1 MRKNKALLKK
11 VTSFLLASVML
22 ASNVAYADE
31 TALQTQAE
39 QEKTTA
45 EIAMLSEQEPQT
57 IISVDNNQESVS
69 LLEETVASQM
79 ETQVTVSESI
89 SEETVASEEVQ
100 TTISE
105 SVSESPSEV
114 ETSSEQE
121 TTAAQMESS
130 TQESESL
137 PEEELSP
144 SASSEESASESTAE
158 EDTSESEEEST
169 RETEEVEIIFGVTND
184 DTDNSVVVQE
194 NGEYVKTY
202 SIEEYLNVDTN
213 PVYLGL
219 AGTSAATSKYYDQLD
234 SVSKKIY
241 DQIYQANKS
250 KASTTRLNLNLTKI
264 FENLTVIKN
273 SKGGASLS
281 DQSSKTVLAWLT
293 SYVTPA
299 YLALLYDHPEMVWL
313 TGSAYSIGY
322 TFYPSPF
329 ENGETTMTDDV
340 ELASSY
346 FTLKPNSQNGTLTS
360 SVVDPLF
367 NQTKAQIDQMLPSK
381 ATDYDKVKAI
391 HDKICSMVSYED
403 KNLGNAY
410 YQTPYSLYIDADG
423 DGKIETVCAGY
434 AKMMKLQ
441 CDKYGI
447 PCVLVTGVT
456 DTGEAHMWNYIKI
469 DGAWYAVDATWDDQS
484 VTMYDFFMVGSETYS
499 SAAFGSKKFS
509 STHMA
514 SGKWSTSVDC
524 VFRYPVLSTNAY
536 KSANQVVQNGLV
548 QSSDGTWYYYK
559 NNQIDASYT
568 GLVTSGNDL
577 IYIQNGVQNTSF
589 TSLLY
594 INNTWYYVV
603 KGKVNKAYTGLV
615 LYEGTWY
622 YIKNGTIDWSYTGLC
637 LYSGT
642 WYYIKKGVLD
652 WGYTGLCLYEG
663 TWYYIQKGIIGWGY
677 TGLCLYEGTWY
688 YIQKGMI
695 GWSYTGLYL
704 YEGTWYYIQKGT
716 IGWSYTGLCLYN
728 ETWYYIKKGVIDW
741 NYTGLCLYEGTW
753 YYIQKGTIGRNYT
766 RLCLYEGTWYYIK
779 NGTIGWS
786 YTGLCLYEGTWY
798 YIQKGMI
805 GWSYTGLCLYEGTW
819 YYVQK
824 GMIGWSYTGL
834 CSYNGSLFYVAKG
847 VLDWNYSGKV
857 SYNGRTYTVVKGV
870 AK

>member
-1 MRKNKALLKK
+1 MKKNKALFKK

-22 ASNVAYADE
+22 ASNVVVYADE
-31 TALQTQAE
+31 TVMQTQVE
-39 QEKTTA
+39 QE
-45 EIAMLSEQEPQT
+45 EIADEISMLSEQEPQT
-57 IISVDNNQESVS
+57 TISVDTNQESVS
-69 LLEETVASQM
+69 LLEEATTSQM
-79 ETQVTVSESI
+79 EAQTSASESI
-89 SEETVASEEVQ
+89 AEETDASKQETQ

-105 SVSESPSEV
+105 SVPENPSET
-114 ETSSEQE
+114 EISSEQE
-121 TTAAQMESS
+121 TKQPEETTTAQMEDS

-137 PEEELSP
+137 SEDEQSS
-144 SASSEESASESTAE
+144 SATSEESIPESTTE
-158 EDTSESEEEST
+158 EVPSESEEEST
-169 RETEEVEIIFGVTND
+169 QELEEVEVIFGVTND
-184 DTDNSVVVQE
+184 NTDNSVVVQE

-202 SIEEYLNVDTN
+202 SIEEYLNVDAT

-219 AGTSAATSKYYDQLD
+219 AGTSAATNKYYDQLD

-250 KASTTRLNLNLTKI
+250 NASTARLNLNLTKI
-264 FENLTVIKN
+264 FENMTVVKN
-273 SKGGASLS
+273 SKGGTSLS
-281 DQSSKTVLAWLT
+281 DQASKVVLEWLT

-313 TGSAYSIGY
+313 TGSAYSVGY
-322 TFYPSPF
+322 TFYPSHF
-329 ENGETTMTDDV
+329 ESGETTMTDDV
-340 ELASSY
+340 ELASSS
-346 FTLKPNSQNGTLTS
+346 FTLRPNSENGTLTS

-367 NQTKAQIDQMLPSK
+367 NQTKAQIDQMLPAN

-391 HDKICSMVSYED
+391 HDKICSMVAYED

-484 VTMYDFFMVGSETYS
+484 VTMYDFFMVGADTYS

-509 STHMA
+509 STHIA

-536 KSANQVVQNGLV
+536 KSTNEVVQNGLV
-548 QSSDGTWYYYK
+548 QSSNGTWYYYK
-559 NNQIDASYT
+559 NNQIDSSYT
-568 GLVTSGNDL
+568 GLVASGNDL
-577 IYIQNGVQNTSF
+577 IYIKNGIQNTSF
-589 TSLLY
+589 SSLLY
-594 INNTWYYVV
+594 MNNTWYYIV
-603 KGKVNKAYTGLV
+603 KGKVNKSYTGLV
-615 LYEGTWY
+615 LYDGTWY
-622 YIKNGTIDWSYTGLC
+622 YIKNGTI
-637 LYSGT
+637 
-642 WYYIKKGVLD
+642 D

-663 TWYYIQKGIIGWGY
+663 TWYYIQKG
-677 TGLCLYEGTWY
+677 
-688 YIQKGMI
+688 M
-695 GWSYTGLYL
+695 
-704 YEGTWYYIQKGT
+704 
-716 IGWSYTGLCLYN
+716 
-728 ETWYYIKKGVIDW
+728 
-741 NYTGLCLYEGTW
+741 
-753 YYIQKGTIGRNYT
+753 
-766 RLCLYEGTWYYIK
+766 
-779 NGTIGWS
+779 IGWS

-819 YYVQK
+819 YYIQK

-834 CSYNGSLFYVAKG
+834 CSYNGSLYYIAKG
-847 VLDWNYSGKV
+847 VINWSYSGRV
-857 SYNGRTYTVVKGV
+857 TYNGRTYTVSKGV

>member
-22 ASNVAYADE
+22 ASNVVYADE

-39 QEKTTA
+39 QEKNAA

-57 IISVDNNQESVS
+57 TVSVDNNQESVS
-69 LLEETVASQM
+69 LLEETAASQM
-79 ETQVTVSESI
+79 ETQATVSESI

-105 SVSESPSEV
+105 SPSEV

-130 TQESESL
+130 IQESESL

-144 SASSEESASESTAE
+144 STSSEESASESIAE

-273 SKGGASLS
+273 SNGGASLS
-281 DQSSKTVLAWLT
+281 DQASKTVLAWLT

-322 TFYPSPF
+322 TFYPSYF
-329 ENGETTMTDDV
+329 EAGETTITDDV

-346 FTLKPNSQNGTLTS
+346 FSLKPNSQNGTLTS

-381 ATDYDKVKAI
+381 ATDYAKVKAI

-603 KGKVNKAYTGLV
+603 KGKVNKAYTGLC
-615 LYEGTWY
+615 LYNGLWY
-622 YIKNGTIDWSYTGLC
+622 YIKNGLIDWSYTGLC
-637 LYSGT
+637 LNGS
-642 WYYIKKGVLD
+642 WYYVKKGVVD
-652 WGYTGLCLYEG
+652 WTYTGLCLHNG
-663 TWYYIQKGIIGWGY
+663 SWYYVKNGA
-677 TGLCLYEGTWY
+677 L
-688 YIQKGMI
+688 
-695 GWSYTGLYL
+695 
-704 YEGTWYYIQKGT
+704 
-716 IGWSYTGLCLYN
+716 
-728 ETWYYIKKGVIDW
+728 DW
-741 NYTGLCLYEGTW
+741 NYTGLCLNGSW
-753 YYIQKGTIGRNYT
+753 YYVKKGVVDWT
-766 RLCLYEGTWYYIK
+766 
-779 NGTIGWS
+779 
-786 YTGLCLYEGTWY
+786 YTGLCLHNGSWY
-798 YIQKGMI
+798 YVKKGALD
-805 GWSYTGLCLYEGTW
+805 WNYTGLCLHNGSW
-819 YYVQK
+819 YYVK
-824 GMIGWSYTGL
+824 NGVLDWNYTGL
-834 CSYNGSLFYVAKG
+834 CLNGSWYYVKKGVVDWTYTGLCLHNGSWYYVKKGALDWNYTGLCLNGSWYYVKKGVVDWTYTGLCLHNGTYYYVAKG